1 MTCSEYADDADIA
14 RARSEF
20 FTGHAP
26 LLLLTERFHY
36 FRRLR
41 IRGIRHLLFYGPPA
55 NAIFYA
61 EMLNLLEEASA
72 GGAAHPISST
82 VRIHCQW
89 GSGQWRVARCETPP
103 LPPSP
108 PCSCSTRALMH
119 RHSSA
124 W

>member
-1 MTCSEYADDADIA
+1 MTCSEYADDADVA

-41 IRGIRHLLFYGPPA
+41 IRGIRHVLFYGPPA
-55 NAIFYA
+55 NAHFYA

-72 GGAAHPISST
+72 GGAAHPVSST
-82 VRIHCQW
+82 VRHRWQW
-89 GSGQWRVARCETPP
+89 GSGGWRAVIKRCCF
-103 LPPSP
+103 LPP
-108 PCSCSTRALMH
+108 CRCSTRALT
-119 RHSSA
+119 RRRSSA